1 MIIADAITP
10 GNIQEM
16 VGQKHIVGE
25 NALLNSLVEN
35 GGFDS
40 LCFMVHLVRENYIS
54 KIDL

>member
-40 LCFMVHLVRENYIS
+40 LCFYGPPGTGKLH
-54 KIDL
+54 